1 MVKFTEEVPSREEH
15 LFVKEDPARI
25 YRGLKDL
32 LVDEFDMER
41 VEEGTSKF
49 SVSTPKDDIEIYAYK
64 RKSPHTALKFE
75 LDFTAS
81 RPSSLQ
87 SLDRPDD
94 IFRAYIKVKPSVVTF
109 YPGNNPVVYDP
120 DPAKKGGSIDEPALK
135 SSTSGFEDSKFYR
148 SLVGFW
154 YRHFYG
160 DQIERYQQEA
170 EQISVR
176 IHNLMREKFGI
187 GKAINKPAAE
197 DKPTWGTR

>member
-1 MVKFTEEVPSREEH
+1 MVKFTEDVPSREEH
-15 LFVKEDPARI
+15 LFVDEDPARI

-32 LVDEFDMER
+32 LIDEFDMDR
-41 VEEGTSKF
+41 VEEGHSKF
-49 SVSTPKDDIEIYAYK
+49 SVSTPKDDIELYAYK

-94 IFRAYIKVKPSVVTF
+94 IFKAYINVKPSVVTF
-109 YPGNNPVVYDP
+109 YPGNNPVTWNP

-135 SSTSGFEDSKFYR
+135 SGTSGFEDSKFYR
-148 SLVGFW
+148 ILVGFW
-154 YRHFYG
+154 YRRFYS
-160 DQIERYQQEA
+160 DQIAEYQGEA
-170 EQISVR
+170 EQISLK

-187 GKAINKPAAE
+187 EKAINKPPAD
-197 DKPTWGTR
+197 DKPTWGAR